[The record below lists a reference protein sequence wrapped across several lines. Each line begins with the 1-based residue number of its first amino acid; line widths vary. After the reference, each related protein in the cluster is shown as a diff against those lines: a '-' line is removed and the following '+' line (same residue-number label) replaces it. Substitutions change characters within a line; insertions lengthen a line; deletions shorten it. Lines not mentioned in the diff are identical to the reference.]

1 MIYSL
6 TMYILRFYAAAM
18 DVMRYQ
24 VASGVDIACEYSPTR
39 ALAPASAV
47 TSQNSCSNMLSLI
60 HISEPTRPY

>member
-6 TMYILRFYAAAM
+6 KMYILRFYAAAM

-24 VASGVDIACEYSPTR
+24 VASGVDMACVYSPTH

-47 TSQNSCSNMLSLI
+47 TSQNNCDNM
-60 HISEPTRPY
+60 